1 MKWNKLWILEI
12 AIIFT
17 SFFVFSNAYSPAV
30 SSDDALSVLMTADY
44 SFPEAIY
51 CWGQDRGGTI
61 VPLIGQLFFKAF
73 GFSAVWAEGL
83 ARYIILTLGFL
94 SFRRFFKSSSS
105 KIALAIIFFLPP
117 HYFNGF
123 TVYSW
128 GLMYSFIGLCIWF
141 VGLYKKYTNN
151 YQNAL
156 AFGAILMA
164 FIAIWTMD
172 QAIVPLCI
180 FLAYLFYAEFNK
192 EKSLKWVLQSKG
204 FFTSLIGS
212 IFVLIFIRKLKSKA
226 IVSDWYNYS
235 TKAFNSFDEIIE
247 TFFILMDSIKNEL
260 FFNGTYTIGTFY
272 YWFLFI
278 SVFIGLYLL
287 IRNPKKEYFFI
298 LLTALAIFAM
308 LLCSNWVFSNYV
320 SRRYFSGLY
329 FVWSL
334 LFFLLFDKHVRKEKG
349 LNIIL
354 PIVLLIG
361 SISTI
366 LHYASIHD
374 GKFQSRYKEL
384 APIESLG
391 EIGIIGDYWY
401 SYGISFRNPNLIIA
415 TPHEGNEAKNRKF
428 IERVFKQP
436 KIYLVKELWLE
447 EFPDEV
453 SQFGRKL
460 QKVGS
465 EISIANLTLCE
476 YKLV

>member
-17 SFFVFSNAYSPAV
+17 SFFIFSNAYSPAV

-61 VPLIGQLFFKAF
+61 VPLIGQFFLKVF
-73 GFSAVWAEGL
+73 GLSSVWAEGL
-83 ARYIILTLGFL
+83 ARYIILALGFL
-94 SFRRFFKSSSS
+94 SFRRFFKSGSS

-128 GLMYSFIGLCIWF
+128 GLMYSFIGLCVWF
-141 VGLYKKYTNN
+141 VELYKKYPNN
-151 YQNAL
+151 FQNSL
-156 AFGAILMA
+156 AFGALLMA

-180 FLAYLFYAEFNK
+180 FLAYLFYTELQKNR
-192 EKSLKWVLQSKG
+192 SLKWILQSKG

-212 IFVLIFIRKLKSKA
+212 IFILLFIKNLKKKA
-226 IVSDWYNYS
+226 IVSDWYSYS
-235 TKAFNSFDEIIE
+235 TKAFNSFDEIIK
-247 TFFILMDSIKNEL
+247 TLSILIDSIKSEL
-260 FFNGTYTIGTFY
+260 LFNGAYAIGTFY

-287 IRNPKKEYFFI
+287 IRNPKKEYLFI
-298 LLTALAIFAM
+298 LLTALAILAM
-308 LLCSNWVFSNYV
+308 LLCSNWVLSNHV

-334 LFFLLFDKHVRKEKG
+334 LFFLLFDNQAKKKKVFN
-349 LNIIL
+349 LFL
-354 PIVLLIG
+354 PIILLIG
-361 SISTI
+361 SINTI
-366 LHYASIHD
+366 IHYASVHD
-374 GKFQSRYKEL
+374 GELKSRYKEL
-384 APIESLG
+384 APIEDLG

-428 IERVFKQP
+428 IEKVFKQP

-447 EFPDEV
+447 EFPTEIT
-453 SQFGRKL
+453 QFGRKL

-476 YKLV
+476 YKLI